1 MEEYDVLLM
10 GGVVVD
16 GTGSKPFIA
25 DVGVKGDRIV
35 AVGPS
40 VRGDAKLVIDC
51 DGLYVMPGFVDA
63 HSHADKTLPLFP
75 EAESYLMQGV
85 TTTVGGSCGNTIAPV
100 KEWWPPNMFWDLDL
114 LYEVKPFKYYPDEL
128 VPFEEMREKVGEV
141 YGVDLNWRRFSEFLS
156 WLESRG
162 ISVNHAPL
170 VGHNT
175 VRAQVMGLEARE
187 PTREEMEEMKEMVR
201 EAMDSGAIG
210 LSVGLDYVPG
220 TYAKTEEL
228 VDLVGVLREYDSSVF
243 TIHWRRTGPRVAG
256 ARAPLEKVKGIEEA
270 VKVCEE
276 SGVPV
281 EISHLS
287 PGYTIYPEPPLKL
300 RQAAVE
306 ATLDVVNDAVARG
319 LNVHFDVIPNV
330 TGGTLTFKYLASL
343 LAPWLRELGSREA
356 LARALRM
363 RDFREEVKRA
373 IMEGRWYYLNPS
385 VDPYWSRY
393 VVVKETSV
401 REASGR
407 TLEEIAI
414 MRKVDPLDALF
425 ELLIEDADATV
436 ELVGRLSDEEV
447 ALLYEHE
454 RAMVGLD
461 TYAFKPGW
469 EMEGPPYYVPH
480 PNTFTGTLRFLE
492 VYVREMKAMSI
503 EEAVRK
509 LTSLPAGKYG
519 LRGRGLIK
527 PGAYADIVVLDYG
540 ILDWR
545 SYGNPKGIIHV
556 FVNGVQVV
564 RDGKHTGARPG
575 RILRRGG
582 A

>member
-1 MEEYDVLLM
+1 
-10 GGVVVD
+10 
-16 GTGSKPFIA
+16 
-25 DVGVKGDRIV
+25 
-35 AVGPS
+35 
-40 VRGDAKLVIDC
+40 
-51 DGLYVMPGFVDA
+51 
-63 HSHADKTLPLFP
+63 
-75 EAESYLMQGV
+75 
-85 TTTVGGSCGNTIAPV
+85 
-100 KEWWPPNMFWDLDL
+100 MFWDLDL

-128 VPFEEMREKVGEV
+128 VPFEEMREKVREV
-141 YGVDLNWRRFSEFLS
+141 YGVDLNWRRFSEFLL

-187 PTREEMEEMKEMVR
+187 PTREEMEEMKDMIR
-201 EAMDSGAIG
+201 EAMNSGAIG

-243 TIHWRRTGPRVAG
+243 TIHWRGTGLRAAG
-256 ARAPLEKVKGIEEA
+256 ARAPLEKIKGIEEA

-276 SGVPV
+276 CGVPV

-306 ATLDVVNDAVARG
+306 ATLDVVNDAIARG

-343 LAPWLRELGSREA
+343 LAPWLRELGSRGA

-393 VVVKETSV
+393 VAVKETSV

-425 ELLIEDADATV
+425 ELLIEDSDATV

-447 ALLYEHE
+447 ALLYEH
-454 RAMVGLD
+454 
-461 TYAFKPGW
+461 
-469 EMEGPPYYVPH
+469 
-480 PNTFTGTLRFLE
+480 
-492 VYVREMKAMSI
+492 
-503 EEAVRK
+503 
-509 LTSLPAGKYG
+509 
-519 LRGRGLIK
+519 
-527 PGAYADIVVLDYG
+527 
-540 ILDWR
+540 
-545 SYGNPKGIIHV
+545 
-556 FVNGVQVV
+556 
-564 RDGKHTGARPG
+564 
-575 RILRRGG
+575 GG
-582 A
+582 Q